1 MKNKIVLLL
10 AILSSAGVAS
20 ISGRVPSDAPVEA
33 RIPFAPIPAKI
44 NGQTIIAYELHLT
57 NLIARELTLNRIEV
71 FRQDTRSTPVVSYQN
86 ANLLNLIVQPGNPS
100 TTNDKRKI
108 AGGMRAIVYMWL
120 TSIHRWGRRACRFFS
135 IRSRYQAARK
145 WRRFSLK
152 VGQFPQQSRR
162 TNDVATCQLKTWSS
176 RSTK

>member
-71 FRQDTRSTPVVSYQN
+71 FRQDTRSTPIVSYQN
-86 ANLLNLIVQPGNPS
+86 DNLLTLIVQPGNPS
-100 TTNDKRKI
+100 TTIDKRKI
-108 AGGMRAIVYMWL
+108 AGGMRAIVYTWL
-120 TSIHRWGRRACRFFS
+120 TFDNPEAISHTLRHRLVFTLEGADGKTEEHDLDVSGTNVPR
-135 IRSRYQAARK
+135 
-145 WRRFSLK
+145 
-152 VGQFPQQSRR
+152 GQPI
-162 TNDVATCQLKTWSS
+162 TVA
-176 RSTK
+176 